1 MKQKQSINFQN
12 VKQLLALLRPLIPH
26 MVLTITLGVLGYLS
40 ITAIT
45 VLGGMAILQW
55 SGFGQFTS
63 MSFLIGGV
71 LAAGVLRSIFR
82 LSEQYCTHYIAFRI
96 LAIIRDRIYATL
108 RKLSNQQIQSI
119 QKGDLMNVVTKDVEL
134 LEVFYAHTIAPVC
147 IGVITSLIYIG
158 VLSSLHPLYGVAAL
172 ITYVMISY
180 VIPRAV
186 YSFGER
192 AGTAYRQ
199 QFGDLSNFLMDSLKG
214 MKEILVFGVQRK
226 TLQTIDSYSNQ
237 LNDTTLELKKH
248 EGILKAVTDAGLYCM
263 VFVQIIL
270 SIYLYNQQLV
280 TAQAALLSL
289 LILFAS
295 FGPSLALSQ
304 LSASLV
310 HTFASVNSVL
320 RLLNL
325 KPHGQVNGIEAAEEI
340 HQITFKD
347 VAFSYD
353 GKEPLYEQVNMKWT
367 KGKIIGIKGEN
378 GVGKSTLMS
387 LLFQDISPTTGKILL
402 NDQNIHQFSK
412 ESLLEQFS
420 VVDAHTVV
428 FSDTLR
434 HNITLFQDRYNDEEI
449 MLACQKAGLD
459 EFVQSLPD
467 GLDTY
472 MQEYAGNV
480 SSGQV
485 QRLALARLFLKNS
498 SVYILDEPTS
508 NLDVLNEKHILKSL
522 KLHAKDKLIVLISHS
537 DSVLALADEVYTI
550 NNGHIKIA

>member
-1 MKQKQSINFQN
+1 MKQKHSVDFQN
-12 VKQLLALLRPLIPH
+12 VKQLLTLLRPLIPH

-45 VLGGMAILQW
+45 VLGGMAIIQW
-55 SGFGQFTS
+55 SGMGQFTS
-63 MSFLIGGV
+63 MSFLVGGV
-71 LAAGVLRSIFR
+71 LAAGVLRAIFR

-96 LAIIRDRIYATL
+96 LAIIRDRIYGTF
-108 RKLSNQQIQSI
+108 RKLSNQQIKSI
-119 QKGDLMNVVTKDVEL
+119 QKGELMNVVTKDVEL

-147 IGVITSLIYIG
+147 IGVITSIIYIG
-158 VLSSLHPLYGVAAL
+158 ILSSFNLLYGVAAL
-172 ITYVMISY
+172 ITYVLISY
-180 VIPRAV
+180 VIPKAV
-186 YSFGER
+186 YSLGER

-214 MKEILVFGVQRK
+214 IKEILVFGVQRK

-248 EGILKAVTDAGLYCM
+248 EGKLKALTDAGLYSM
-263 VFVQIIL
+263 VFLQIIL

-280 TAQAALLSL
+280 TAPTALLAL

-325 KPHGQVNGIEAAEEI
+325 EPHGQVNGTKAAEEI
-340 HQITFKD
+340 HHITFKD

-353 GKEPLYEQVNMKWT
+353 EKEPLYEQVNMTWS

-387 LLFQDISPTTGKILL
+387 LLFQDISPTAGTILL
-402 NDQNIHQFSK
+402 NDQNILHFSK

-434 HNITLFQDRYNDEEI
+434 NNITLFQERYDDEEI

-459 EFVQSLPD
+459 EFVQNLPD

-522 KLHAKDKLIVLISHS
+522 KLHAEDKLIVLISHS

-550 NNGHIKIA
+550 NNGRIRIA